1 MAWRKEK
8 NNLVHSVLGFIQ
20 KQFQKNKKIG
30 KDQMAFDHEIRIQS
44 GSQSSKTGHQSS
56 LASYVYHYPL
66 SKSFAWVLQFVQE
79 WLSCFQNQNESSHT
93 SRKNNVSLTFWIACF
108 RDDSMCLCSQNVSQ
122 LLTCI
127 ERL

>member
-1 MAWRKEK
+1 MVERKK
-8 NNLVHSVLGFIQ
+8 CILFSLFLALYKKPFQNND
-20 KQFQKNKKIG
+20 KIG
-30 KDQMAFDHEIRIQS
+30 KVQMVFDHEIRIQS

-56 LASYVYHYPL
+56 LASNVYHYPL